1 MNSAFSIGVG
11 GTAGGESGHVVVQ
24 EFDGAHCGCGGC
36 GCLEQCAPSSA
47 FVRIALEIMGSAASS
62 TSQES
67 ALLAEAG
74 DALARKVFIK
84 VGHALAIGLTGLI
97 NTLNLP
103 LSLIGVGVSDAW
115 DLFAATMLDGLHR
128 RSYIYRFT
136 EPDILKPINFA
147 LHKIYSQCVQHGM
160 AAGLFGACLLPFQL
174 ESLSSPTPEIVLAH
188 Q

>member
-24 EFDGAHCGCGGC
+24 EFDGARCGCGGYR
-36 GCLEQCAPSSA
+36 CLEQYTSTSV
-47 FVRIALEIMGSAASS
+47 FVRSACEIMGSAAPSNS
-62 TSQES
+62 HES

-103 LSLIGVGVSDAW
+103 LSLTGARVSEAW
-115 DLFAATMLDGLHR
+115 DSFAATMLDGLHR

-147 LHKIYSQCVQHGM
+147 RHKIYSQCVQHGM
-160 AAGLFGACLLPFQL
+160 AAGLFGACLFPFQL